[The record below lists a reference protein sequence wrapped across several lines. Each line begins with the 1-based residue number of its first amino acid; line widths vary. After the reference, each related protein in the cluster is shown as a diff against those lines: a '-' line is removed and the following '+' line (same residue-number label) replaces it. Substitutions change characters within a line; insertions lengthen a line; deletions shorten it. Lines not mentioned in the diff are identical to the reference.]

1 MKELST
7 VFCYMPHSWHRR
19 LGPFLPPPPVK
30 LGGNHSSML
39 PALSPTF
46 QSLSSNK
53 KIFQSPLQYLME
65 NWEIFLGGG
74 EGGGFLA
81 TKTNCRPMNGSKL
94 DQLLHCPSYCLKGG
108 RRVCPGTFNSLRA
121 PKKTPRL
128 WFYAHM
134 NIHTLCD
141 ELFHGDLI
149 PSDREH
155 FPEVAADPRAGPGP
169 GHTSEPAALG
179 LRHSGKL
186 LHRFAFFSAAK
197 CSPRSVEH

>member
-1 MKELST
+1 ME
-7 VFCYMPHSWHRR
+7 
-19 LGPFLPPPPVK
+19 GFL
-30 LGGNHSSML
+30 
-39 PALSPTF
+39 
-46 QSLSSNK
+46 
-53 KIFQSPLQYLME
+53 
-65 NWEIFLGGG
+65 
-74 EGGGFLA
+74 LA
-81 TKTNCRPMNGSKL
+81 TKTNYRPMNGSKL
-94 DQLLHCPSYCLKGG
+94 DQLLHCLSYCLNGG
-108 RRVCPGTFNSLRA
+108 WRVCPGTFNGLCA
-121 PKKTPRL
+121 PKITPRL